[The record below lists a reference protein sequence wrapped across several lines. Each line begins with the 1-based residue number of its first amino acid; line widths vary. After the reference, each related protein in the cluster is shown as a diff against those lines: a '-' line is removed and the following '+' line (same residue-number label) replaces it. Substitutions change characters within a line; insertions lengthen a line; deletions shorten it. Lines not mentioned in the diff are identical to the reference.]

1 MPISK
6 RFAWYLTPYAAQV
19 SFAIVCAVIIS
30 ICDYGYIHILAETTD
45 ILKEIDTQDRRGEPV
60 VVRYFYIEGLFDGIG
75 GIVLAGKRDALR
87 LVGLVIASTLILVVI
102 KGISTF
108 CNDFLMSRVGHKLIV
123 RVRSELYERIV
134 NAPLGILRNHR
145 TGDLMSRV
153 TDDVRTWLNGVGT
166 TASTIRAIVT
176 VPVFIC
182 LMFAKSFELTVLAVL
197 VLPFLAYLIVR
208 VGERVRH
215 TSTGIQQRSA
225 DIASQLKETLAGIK
239 IIKSFTAEES
249 EQSRFSTANKQ
260 QYRIAMQRVRLA
272 AMLPPLIELIS
283 AVGISAVFGFGCWQ
297 VIEGRLL
304 FRHLTVEENLRVGG
318 MVYAGGRHI
327 RDDLERVYHYFPAL
341 AKLSR
346 RVSGYL
352 SGGEGQMLV
361 IGRAMMAH
369 PQILMLDE
377 PSLGLAP
384 MLVHEIFDII
394 RDINRQEG
402 MSVLIVEQNARAAL
416 ELADYAYV
424 MEDGRIVLDGP
435 AEQMRENEDIKEFY
449 LGLNQAGGRKNY
461 RDVKHYKRRKR
472 WLG

>member
-1 MPISK
+1 MQSQAVRDAPTESAIAKTLTVNNIEVVYNSVILVLRGISLEVEPGK
-6 RFAWYLTPYAAQV
+6 VV
-19 SFAIVCAVIIS
+19 SLLGPNGAGKSTTLKAISGLLKAELGEVTR
-30 ICDYGYIHILAETTD
+30 GQIHWGEQRLDSLSAED
-45 ILKEIDTQDRRGEPV
+45 
-60 VVRYFYIEGLFDGIG
+60 VVRT
-75 GIVLAGKRDALR
+75 
-87 LVGLVIASTLILVVI
+87 GLV
-102 KGISTF
+102 
-108 CNDFLMSRVGHKLIV
+108 
-123 RVRSELYERIV
+123 
-134 NAPLGILRNHR
+134 
-145 TGDLMSRV
+145 
-153 TDDVRTWLNGVGT
+153 
-166 TASTIRAIVT
+166 
-176 VPVFIC
+176 
-182 LMFAKSFELTVLAVL
+182 
-197 VLPFLAYLIVR
+197 
-208 VGERVRH
+208 
-215 TSTGIQQRSA
+215 
-225 DIASQLKETLAGIK
+225 
-239 IIKSFTAEES
+239 
-249 EQSRFSTANKQ
+249 
-260 QYRIAMQRVRLA
+260 
-272 AMLPPLIELIS
+272 
-283 AVGISAVFGFGCWQ
+283 Q

-318 MVYAGGRHI
+318 MVYQGGRHI
-327 RDDLERVYHYFPAL
+327 REDLQRVYHYFPAL